1 MSEILVTAMIVVR
14 NEENYIKISL
24 KSLLDQ
30 DFPSDKYEV
39 LIIDGMSEDNTMKNV
54 QEILDKYQKNIKVTI
69 LKNEKKLL
77 APRLEHRN

>member
-24 KSLLDQ
+24 KSLLEQ
-30 DFPSDKYEV
+30 DFLSDKYEV

-54 QEILDKYQKNIKVTI
+54 QEILEKYQKNIKVTI

-77 APRLEHRN
+77 APRLEYRN

>member
-1 MSEILVTAMIVVR
+1 MNEVLVTAMIVVR

-24 KSLLDQ
+24 KSLLEQ
-30 DFPSDKYEV
+30 DFPNDKYEV

-54 QEILDKYQKNIKVTI
+54 QEILDKYQNNVKVTI

-77 APRLEHRN
+77 APRLEYRN

>member
-1 MSEILVTAMIVVR
+1 MNEILVTAMIVVR

-24 KSLLDQ
+24 KSLLEQ

-39 LIIDGMSEDNTMKNV
+39 LIIDGMSEDNTMKNI
-54 QEILDKYQKNIKVTI
+54 QEILDKYQKNIKVSI

-77 APRLEHRN
+77 APRLEYRN